1 MIYNEKGILFSLL
14 RAANIDY
21 SAKNRYIANQA
32 RAMYCIKE
40 FSEYENITE
49 EEYFSGDKTLTNLFK
64 TEERFK
70 KYKEKNYFEILC
82 SYNTIEQL

>member
-1 MIYNEKGILFSLL
+1 MKKVFYSFFLGRKHRLF
-14 RAANIDY
+14 
-21 SAKNRYIANQA
+21 AKNRYIANQA

-40 FSEYENITE
+40 FSEYEKITE
-49 EEYFSGDKTLTNLFK
+49 EEYFLGDKTLTNLFK

>member
-1 MIYNEKGILFSLL
+1 
-14 RAANIDY
+14 
-21 SAKNRYIANQA
+21 
-32 RAMYCIKE
+32 MYCIKE

-49 EEYFSGDKTLTNLFK
+49 KEYFSGDKTLTNLFK